1 MTDTCIECM
10 ILKDNKKNSSRD
22 FYPKNLEIQIICG
35 IQVNIILKI
44 GRLFDNC
51 KYKNFIRRI
60 V

>member
-35 IQVNIILKI
+35 IQVNIILKNWSI
-44 GRLFDNC
+44 ANTKILFDELF
-51 KYKNFIRRI
+51 K
-60 V
+60 